1 MMVCMCIG
9 KGKLFFDLQYVYGL
23 IYRDAID
30 FKRSGRLVLTFNV
43 RHVQRYTTK
52 NFDVTP

>member
-1 MMVCMCIG
+1 MGIG

-43 RHVQRYTTK
+43 RHVQKYTTK